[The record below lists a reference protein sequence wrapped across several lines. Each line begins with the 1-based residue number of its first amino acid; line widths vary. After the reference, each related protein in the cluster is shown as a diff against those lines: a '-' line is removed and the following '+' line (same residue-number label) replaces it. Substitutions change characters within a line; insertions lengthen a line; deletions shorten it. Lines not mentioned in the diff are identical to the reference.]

1 MDGASALG
9 MFREHPGEISL
20 VLLDLTMPVMS
31 GEETLAE
38 LIAIRPDVCV
48 LLSSG
53 FSEME
58 ALRRFAG
65 KSLAG
70 FIQKPYTAV
79 QLAERV
85 KAILE
90 SSRSK

>member
-1 MDGASALG
+1 
-9 MFREHPGEISL
+9 
-20 VLLDLTMPVMS
+20 MS
-31 GEETLAE
+31 GQETLAA
-38 LIAIRPDVCV
+38 LIGIRPNVCV

-70 FIQKPYTAV
+70 FIQKPYTAA
-79 QLAERV
+79 QLAQRV
-85 KAILE
+85 KAVLDT
-90 SSRSK
+90 SRLK

>member
-1 MDGASALG
+1 
-9 MFREHPGEISL
+9 
-20 VLLDLTMPVMS
+20 MS
-31 GEETLAE
+31 GQETLAE
-38 LIAIRPDVCV
+38 LIGIRPNACV

-70 FIQKPYTAV
+70 FIQKPYTAA
-79 QLAERV
+79 QLAQKV
-85 KAILE
+85 KAILDT
-90 SSRSK
+90 SRLT